1 MPTFKYVA
9 KDPRG
14 NNVTATMTADSEGAV
29 ISNLRR
35 SGLLPVQI
43 LRAADARPAR
53 SVQLFKKKVKAESV
67 VVFCRQLAT
76 MIDAGLPL
84 VQGLEA
90 LEEQQAQNKLFADI
104 IRTVKEDVEGGRSL
118 SDALEKHPRTFSA
131 LIVNLVRAG
140 ENSGTLAEIMDR
152 IAKYLEAART
162 LQKKVKAAMM
172 YPVVVSI
179 MAILITIVLLVKVIP
194 VFGTIYSS
202 FGADLPLPTMILLR
216 VSDLLRKYL
225 PLAVA
230 AAVGIGLAVR
240 GFYRTDGGRLKI
252 DRLKFR
258 IPIFGDLIK
267 KVVLSRFSRTL
278 ATLVRSGV
286 PILRSL
292 DIVGKTAGNYAM
304 ELAVVDAAQKVKGGE
319 SIASP
324 LEETGMFPP
333 MVVRMISVG
342 EKTGRVDNML
352 EKIADFYD
360 EQVNTTLAGLTALIE
375 PLLIAFLGIV
385 VGTIVVCMFL
395 PILKLSSIVKI

>member
-14 NNVTATMTADSEGAV
+14 NNITATMTADSEGAV
-29 ISNLRR
+29 ISSLRR
-35 SGLLPVQI
+35 SGFLPVQI
-43 LRAADARPAR
+43 LKAADARPAGGI
-53 SVQLFKKKVKAESV
+53 QLFKKKVKAESV

-90 LEEQQAQNKLFADI
+90 LEEQQAQNKVFAEI
-104 IRTVKEDVEGGRSL
+104 IRAVKEDVEGGKSL
-118 SDALEKHPRTFSA
+118 SDALEKHPKTFTA
-131 LIVNLVRAG
+131 QIVNLVRAG

-152 IAKYLEAART
+152 IARYLEAARA
-162 LQKKVKAAMM
+162 LQKKVKASMM

-179 MAILITIVLLVKVIP
+179 MAIIITIVLLVKVIP

-202 FGADLPLPTMILLR
+202 FGADLPLPTKILLR

-225 PLAVA
+225 PLAIASV
-230 AAVGIGLAVR
+230 VGVGLAFR
-240 GFYRTDGGRLKI
+240 GYYRTDKGRLKI

-258 IPIFGDLIK
+258 VPIFGDLIK

-304 ELAVVDAAQKVKGGE
+304 
-319 SIASP
+319 
-324 LEETGMFPP
+324 
-333 MVVRMISVG
+333 
-342 EKTGRVDNML
+342 
-352 EKIADFYD
+352 
-360 EQVNTTLAGLTALIE
+360 
-375 PLLIAFLGIV
+375 
-385 VGTIVVCMFL
+385 
-395 PILKLSSIVKI
+395 

>member
-29 ISNLRR
+29 ISSLRR
-35 SGLLPVQI
+35 GGLLPVQI
-43 LRAADARPAR
+43 LRAADAPPPR
-53 SVQLFKKKVKAESV
+53 SIFFLKKKVKAELV
-67 VVFCRQLAT
+67 VIFCRQLAT

-104 IRTVKEDVEGGRSL
+104 IRAVKEDVEGGKSL
-118 SDALEKHPRTFSA
+118 SDALEKHPRTFSS

-152 IAKYLEAART
+152 IAKYLESART

-179 MAILITIVLLVKVIP
+179 MAIVITIVLLVKVIP

-202 FGADLPLPTMILLR
+202 FGADLPLPTMILLKA
-216 VSDLLRKYL
+216 SDVLRKYL
-225 PLAVA
+225 PLAIASV
-230 AAVGIGLAVR
+230 VGIGLALR
-240 GFYRTDGGRLKI
+240 GFYRTDRGRLKV

-258 IPIFGDLIK
+258 VPVFGDLIK

-304 ELAVVDAAQKVKGGE
+304 ELAVVNAAQKVKGGE

-342 EKTGRVDNML
+342 EKTGRVDTML

-360 EQVNTTLAGLTALIE
+360 DEVDAAVAALTSMLE
-375 PLLIAFLGIV
+375 PLLMLFLGGSIGGLV
-385 VGTIVVCMFL
+385 IAMYL
-395 PILKLSSIVKI
+395 PIFGMAGAMGG

>member
-29 ISNLRR
+29 ISSLRR

-43 LRAADARPAR
+43 LKTADARPAGG
-53 SVQLFKKKVKAESV
+53 VHLFKKKVKAESV
-67 VVFCRQLAT
+67 VIFCRQLAT

-90 LEEQQAQNKLFADI
+90 LEEQQAQNKVFADV
-104 IRTVKEDVEGGRSL
+104 IRSVKEDVEGGKSL

-152 IAKYLEAART
+152 IAKYLESART

-172 YPVVVSI
+172 YPVVVSV
-179 MAILITIVLLVKVIP
+179 MAIIITIVLLVKVIP

-202 FGADLPLPTMILLR
+202 FGADLPLPTKILLK
-216 VSDLLRKYL
+216 VSALLQRYL
-225 PLAVA
+225 PLAI
-230 AAVGIGLAVR
+230 AAVVGLGLAIR
-240 GFYRTDGGRLKI
+240 GFYRTDKGRLKF

-258 IPIFGDLIK
+258 VPVFGELIK

-342 EKTGRVDNML
+342 EKTGRVDTML

>member
-1 MPTFKYVA
+1 MPKFKYVA

-35 SGLLPVQI
+35 NGLLPVKI
-43 LRAADARPAR
+43 LREAEARPDR
-53 SVQLFKKKVKAESV
+53 GVHLFKKRVKAESV
-67 VVFCRQLAT
+67 VILCRQLAT

-90 LEEQQAQNKLFADI
+90 LEEQQAQNKVFADI
-104 IRTVKEDVEGGRSL
+104 IRAVKEDVEGGKSL

-152 IAKYLEAART
+152 IAKYLESSRT

-179 MAILITIVLLVKVIP
+179 MAIIITIVLLVKVIP

-202 FGADLPLPTMILLR
+202 FGADLPLPTKILLKA
-216 VSDLLRKYL
+216 SDVLRKYL
-225 PLAVA
+225 PLAI
-230 AAVGIGLAVR
+230 AAVVGLGLAVR
-240 GFYRTDGGRLKI
+240 GFYRTDRGRLKF

-258 IPIFGDLIK
+258 VPVFGELIK

-304 ELAVVDAAQKVKGGE
+304 ELAVVNAAQKVKGGE

-342 EKTGRVDNML
+342 EKTGRVDTML

-360 EQVNTTLAGLTALIE
+360 EQVNTTLSGLTALIE